1 MVTLGVFL
9 DLPKLAFFIDLPSVS
24 IRLKYGL
31 GPTKGSGVWVQKIE
45 GIYIILFLGITLG
58 QLQGYVVFQQSNLPL
73 ISELGK

>member
-45 GIYIILFLGITLG
+45 IFAD
-58 QLQGYVVFQQSNLPL
+58 V
-73 ISELGK
+73 